1 MSIFDTA
8 TGTQLGKSFVIAD
21 GEVNFISLAPDGS
34 TLAAGGG
41 GADSPAKI
49 WSLDPASWVD
59 AACRLAGRNLT
70 HEEWDSYIGDL
81 APYARD
87 VPGVPAWR
95 MTLVPEA
102 RRVSLTADGRARWR

>member
-1 MSIFDTA
+1 M
-8 TGTQLGKSFVIAD
+8 IAD

-34 TLAAGGG
+34 TLAVGGG
-41 GADSPAKI
+41 GADSPVKI

-81 APYARD
+81 APYGATCPEFP
-87 VPGVPAWR
+87 PG
-95 MTLVPEA
+95 
-102 RRVSLTADGRARWR
+102 D